1 MKWFGIVLLISLGLI
16 LSGCGGGEN
25 SRGSIN
31 GNWVAT
37 LTNSDGS
44 TAFAFSTT
52 FTQSASD
59 GLNVTNFTFTTSSPC
74 FVSGETQTGSFGVG
88 GDFNGNI
95 TGVFGLTIRSGSPGG
110 NTLTLNG
117 NVNNNKITGTWALTG
132 ISSGCTGGG
141 NFTIVRS

>member
-52 FTQSASD
+52 FTQIAS
-59 GLNVTNFTFTTSSPC
+59 N
-74 FVSGETQTGSFGVG
+74 
-88 GDFNGNI
+88 
-95 TGVFGLTIRSGSPGG
+95 GLTPGSPLRRWQSAAYADPPRAADEGR
-110 NTLTLNG
+110 NEEYVL
-117 NVNNNKITGTWALTG
+117 
-132 ISSGCTGGG
+132 
-141 NFTIVRS
+141 RSRRRLRAACGP